1 MDARSSSVSVV
12 IPARNAARTIGTVLT
27 ALTGQTV
34 PPDEII
40 LVDDGSTDGTRA
52 IAEAH
57 GASVVATGGGALAG
71 GARNAGWE
79 AASGDVVCFLDS
91 DAVPAPGWG
100 EGLRRAVTDFPG
112 AVIGCAR
119 TFAPRT
125 PWGWVAHL
133 QIETPYL
140 PRGEP
145 RTVRFVS
152 SYCMT
157 VPRALPVRFSA
168 SYGGED
174 CVFCADALE
183 TGVALVFDPRF
194 HAVHDHDRKTFADV
208 RNQQR
213 RLAFG
218 LARCGAVQQEGLH
231 KRVLSRIPDSLL
243 RSRPARADLP
253 ADPRRP
259 GSPSALP
266 PLSPADRGRRVGAW
280 PQRLP
285 LRLPPPAGA
294 GEHRRGVPHLVSPE
308 RVLVGGAAVRRLGF
322 GAMALTGPGVWG
334 MPRDPGEARRV
345 LHRAVEL
352 GIELIDTADSYG
364 PDVSEQLI
372 AEALRPYPDNVL
384 VATKGGFARPAPG
397 RWSPDARPD
406 RLREACEGSLRRL
419 QVDCIGL
426 YQLHVVDPA
435 VPLEESLGA
444 LFELQG
450 EGKIR
455 DVGVCNVDEDE
466 LERALKTGPIVSV
479 QNRYSLAERGS
490 ERVVER
496 CAELGIPFIAWAPLA
511 KGFLTRPQGSV
522 AGIAKRHGAEPGQVA
537 LAWLLQRSPVV
548 LPIPGTAS
556 LGHLEENAR
565 AATFELEP
573 ADIERLDSLH
583 LPGYRARRA
592 ARRTR
597 IAMGRLKQAAR
608 REGR

>member
-1 MDARSSSVSVV
+1 M
-12 IPARNAARTIGTVLT
+12 
-27 ALTGQTV
+27 
-34 PPDEII
+34 
-40 LVDDGSTDGTRA
+40 
-52 IAEAH
+52 
-57 GASVVATGGGALAG
+57 
-71 GARNAGWE
+71 
-79 AASGDVVCFLDS
+79 
-91 DAVPAPGWG
+91 
-100 EGLRRAVTDFPG
+100 
-112 AVIGCAR
+112 
-119 TFAPRT
+119 
-125 PWGWVAHL
+125 
-133 QIETPYL
+133 
-140 PRGEP
+140 
-145 RTVRFVS
+145 
-152 SYCMT
+152 
-157 VPRALPVRFSA
+157 
-168 SYGGED
+168 
-174 CVFCADALE
+174 
-183 TGVALVFDPRF
+183 
-194 HAVHDHDRKTFADV
+194 
-208 RNQQR
+208 
-213 RLAFG
+213 
-218 LARCGAVQQEGLH
+218 
-231 KRVLSRIPDSLL
+231 
-243 RSRPARADLP
+243 
-253 ADPRRP
+253 
-259 GSPSALP
+259 
-266 PLSPADRGRRVGAW
+266 
-280 PQRLP
+280 
-285 LRLPPPAGA
+285 
-294 GEHRRGVPHLVSPE
+294 
-308 RVLVGGAAVRRLGF
+308 
-322 GAMALTGPGVWG
+322 
-334 MPRDPGEARRV
+334 

-435 VPLEESLGA
+435 VPLEESLGT

-511 KGFLTRPQGSV
+511 KGFLTRPQGSL

>member
-1 MDARSSSVSVV
+1 MSVV

-27 ALTGQTV
+27 ALARQTV
-34 PPDEII
+34 PPDEVI
-40 LVDDGSTDGTRA
+40 LVDDGSTDGTPA

-100 EGLRRAVTDFPG
+100 EGLRRAVADFPG
-112 AVIGCAR
+112 AVVGCAR

-152 SYCMT
+152 SYCMA

-174 CVFCADALE
+174 CVFCADALQA
-183 TGVALVFDPRF
+183 GVALVFDPRF

-266 PLSPADRGRRVGAW
+266 PLSPADRGRRVVAW
-280 PQRLP
+280 PERLP

-294 GEHRRGVPHLVSPE
+294 GERRRRVPHLVSPE

-322 GAMALTGPGVWG
+322 GAMALTGAGDMGNASTIP
-334 MPRDPGEARRV
+334 ARLAGCCAARS
-345 LHRAVEL
+345 RWASSF
-352 GIELIDTADSYG
+352 IDTADSYG
-364 PDVSEQLI
+364 PEASEELI
-372 AEALRPYPDNVL
+372 AEALHPYPDGL
-384 VATKGGFARPAPG
+384 VDRDERRPAADWAEHG
-397 RWSPDARPD
+397 DVAGGLSARAP
-406 RLREACEGSLRRL
+406 AGSLRREPAPG
-419 QVDCIGL
+419 CGSIGSTSTSSTRWIPPFPSRSRSAPSPSSSARARSATSACASVTL
-426 YQLHVVDPA
+426 DEFSRAQEVVR
-435 VPLEESLGA
+435 V
-444 LFELQG
+444 
-450 EGKIR
+450 
-455 DVGVCNVDEDE
+455 
-466 LERALKTGPIVSV
+466 VSV
-479 QNRYSLAERGS
+479 PEPLQPRG
-490 ERVVER
+490 
-496 CAELGIPFIAWAPLA
+496 PL
-511 KGFLTRPQGSV
+511 V
-522 AGIAKRHGAEPGQVA
+522 
-537 LAWLLQRSPVV
+537 
-548 LPIPGTAS
+548 
-556 LGHLEENAR
+556 
-565 AATFELEP
+565 
-573 ADIERLDSLH
+573 
-583 LPGYRARRA
+583 
-592 ARRTR
+592 
-597 IAMGRLKQAAR
+597 
-608 REGR
+608 

>member
-1 MDARSSSVSVV
+1 M
-12 IPARNAARTIGTVLT
+12 P
-27 ALTGQTV
+27 
-34 PPDEII
+34 
-40 LVDDGSTDGTRA
+40 
-52 IAEAH
+52 
-57 GASVVATGGGALAG
+57 LA
-71 GARNAGWE
+71 
-79 AASGDVVCFLDS
+79 
-91 DAVPAPGWG
+91 
-100 EGLRRAVTDFPG
+100 DFPG
-112 AVIGCAR
+112 AVVGCAR

-152 SYCMT
+152 SYCMA

-174 CVFCADALE
+174 CVFCADALQA
-183 TGVALVFDPRF
+183 GASLVFDPRF

-231 KRVLSRIPDSLL
+231 KRVLSRIPIHYFVL
-243 RSRPARADLP
+243 ARLVP
-253 ADPRRP
+253 IYRRIRDDQRA
-259 GSPSALP
+259 PSALP
-266 PLSPADRGRRVGAW
+266 PLSPADRGRRVVAR
-280 PQRLP
+280 PERLP
-285 LRLPPPAGA
+285 VRLPPPSGA
-294 GEHRRGVPHLVSPE
+294 GERRRRVPHVVSPE
-308 RVLVGGAAVRRLGF
+308 RVTVGGAAVRRLGF

-352 GIELIDTADSYG
+352 GVELLDTADSYG
-364 PDVSEQLI
+364 PEVSEQLI
-372 AEALRPYPDNVL
+372 AEALRPYPDHVL
-384 VATKGGFARPAPG
+384 VATKAGFVRPAPG
-397 RWSPDARPD
+397 RWAPDARPD

-419 QVDCIGL
+419 QVDRIGL
-426 YQLHVVDPA
+426 FQLHVVDPA

-444 LFELQG
+444 LFELQR

-455 DVGVCNVDEDE
+455 DVGVCNVDEGE
-466 LERALKTGPIVSV
+466 LDRALEAGPIASV

-490 ERVVER
+490 ERLVER
-496 CAELGIPFIAWAPLA
+496 CSELGIPFIAWAPLA
-511 KGFLTRPQGSV
+511 KGFLTRQQGALAAV
-522 AGIAKRHGAEPGQVA
+522 ATRHGATPGQVA
-537 LAWLLQRSPVV
+537 LAWLLQRSPVLV
-548 LPIPGTAS
+548 PIPGTAS
-556 LGHLEENAR
+556 LGHLEENVR
-565 AATFELEP
+565 AATLQLEP
-573 ADIERLDSLH
+573 ADVERLDSLQ

-597 IAMGRLKQAAR
+597 IALGRLKDAAR
-608 REGR
+608 REAR

>member
-1 MDARSSSVSVV
+1 MVTPSSSVSVV

-27 ALTGQTV
+27 ALAGQSV
-34 PPDEII
+34 PPDEVI
-40 LVDDGSTDGTRA
+40 LVDDGSTDGTPA

-100 EGLRRAVTDFPG
+100 EGLRRAVVDFPG
-112 AVIGCAR
+112 AVVGCAR

-152 SYCMT
+152 SYCMA

-174 CVFCADALE
+174 CVFCADALRA
-183 TGVALVFDPRF
+183 GASLVFDPRF

-231 KRVLSRIPDSLL
+231 KRVLSRIPIHYFVL
-243 RSRPARADLP
+243 ARLVPIYRRIRDDQGL
-253 ADPRRP
+253 RRP
-259 GSPSALP
+259 FLRFLP
-266 PLSPADRGRRVGAW
+266 RIVVAEWSLGLE
-280 PQRLP
+280 RLP

-294 GEHRRGVPHLVSPE
+294 GERRRRVPHLVSPE
-308 RVLVGGAAVRRLGF
+308 RVPVGGAAVRRLGF

-364 PDVSEQLI
+364 PEVSEQLI
-372 AEALRPYPDNVL
+372 AEALRPYPDEVL
-384 VATKGGFARPAPG
+384 VATKAGFARPAPG
-397 RWSPDARPD
+397 RWAAGRPTRPPARGVRGKPAPAPG
-406 RLREACEGSLRRL
+406 RPHRPLPAPRRR
-419 QVDCIGL
+419 
-426 YQLHVVDPA
+426 PRRSA
-435 VPLEESLGA
+435 
-444 LFELQG
+444 
-450 EGKIR
+450 R
-455 DVGVCNVDEDE
+455 
-466 LERALKTGPIVSV
+466 
-479 QNRYSLAERGS
+479 
-490 ERVVER
+490 
-496 CAELGIPFIAWAPLA
+496 GIP
-511 KGFLTRPQGSV
+511 
-522 AGIAKRHGAEPGQVA
+522 
-537 LAWLLQRSPVV
+537 RSPV
-548 LPIPGTAS
+548 
-556 LGHLEENAR
+556 R
-565 AATFELEP
+565 AA
-573 ADIERLDSLH
+573 
-583 LPGYRARRA
+583 
-592 ARRTR
+592 
-597 IAMGRLKQAAR
+597 GRGQDP
-608 REGR
+608 